1 MAKKIGKNKVIH
13 SFSEV
18 DLTSIAIPSIVIY
31 RHPED
36 FQDQC
41 VARVYAGSSP
51 TNIIMLAD
59 SVEELRQDIE
69 KECEQC
75 IWWFGRMPAD
85 PESVVGVYIL

>member
-1 MAKKIGKNKVIH
+1 MAKKSVKNKVIH

-18 DLTSIAIPSIVIY
+18 DLTAIAIPSIAIY
-31 RHPED
+31 KYPKD
-36 FQDQC
+36 IPDKY

-51 TNIIMLAD
+51 TNVIMLAD

-69 KECEQC
+69 KEYEQC
-75 IWWFGRMPAD
+75 MWLERMPAD